1 MATLIWQAPMRYFS
15 QGDEAAFFSWLQ
27 SIPGVIAAE
36 GRSRELHIKLRSKRL
51 SSESL
56 REFIA
61 LYRRYNGNMTELAQ
75 FATPSNSSWFCSTE
89 AYWRKKVFGASRA
102 SHERT

>member
-1 MATLIWQAPMRYFS
+1 MRYFS

-27 SIPGVIAAE
+27 SIPGVIATE
-36 GRSRELHIKLRSKRL
+36 GRGTELHIKLRSKRL

-61 LYRRYNGNMTELAQ
+61 LYLRFKGNMSELAQ
-75 FATPSNSSWFCSTE
+75 FATPSNSSWFCSPE
-89 AYWRKKVFGASRA
+89 AFWHKKVFASSRA
-102 SHERT
+102 ENKTTTKDATK